1 MSMHCDRCILEDE
14 SRAELPLDPFLSE
27 FTACGDC
34 TRGAAGPPALRLAL
48 DRLRQCAHSLRRTR
62 SLLRQREQELEAAM
76 AATAQY
82 EARIQNMERVYEQ
95 STRELEPHV
104 AVVERQAETIRALSA
119 PILEVG
125 EGVVAMPIIGA
136 LDGER
141 AKLVTD
147 ALLARIHERPARCVI
162 LDLTGLDEVGDTTA
176 VAFLRVCAALRLL
189 GARVVLC
196 GLRSRVAQELVRL
209 ESDLS
214 TLQMLPTLRSA
225 LARCR

>member
-1 MSMHCDRCILEDE
+1 MHCDRCILEDE
-14 SRAELPLDPFLSE
+14 SRAELPLDAFLSD
-27 FTACGDC
+27 FLACDAC
-34 TRGAAGPPALRLAL
+34 TEAAAGPLALRLAL
-48 DRLRQCAHSLRRTR
+48 DRLRQSAHSLRRTR
-62 SLLRQREQELEAAM
+62 SLLRQREKDLEAALE
-76 AATAQY
+76 ATAQY
-82 EARIQNMERVYEQ
+82 EARIENMERVYKQ

-104 AVVERQAETIRALSA
+104 AVVEKQAETIRALSA

-141 AKLVTD
+141 AALVTE
-147 ALLARIHERPARCVI
+147 ALLARIHAQPARWVI
-162 LDLTGLDEVGDTTA
+162 LDLTGLDEVDDTTA

-209 ESDLS
+209 GADLS
-214 TLQMLPTLRSA
+214 ALQMLPTLRAA